1 MSSIRHG
8 YIIHDNERI
17 KRGRGKYPY
26 LNRSRAT
33 LLLLVTLLLTL
44 SNPGNDI
51 LLQDVKNPLQRI
63 FNRIRSSL
71 TASSAA
77 AVPPS
82 SSYGYFQQPQL
93 GRITNYGLF
102 SIEEKIGSI
111 NILVL
116 QNSWKCP
123 HDNMNFAPI
132 CDIVGTKDVAN
143 T

>member
-1 MSSIRHG
+1 MSSIRNG
-8 YIIHDNERI
+8 YIIHENERI
-17 KRGRGKYPY
+17 IRGRGRYPY
-26 LNRSRAT
+26 LHRSRAT
-33 LLLLVTLLLTL
+33 LLLLVTLILTL
-44 SNPGNDI
+44 SNPGNNI
-51 LLQDVKNPLQRI
+51 LLQDVKNPLQSI
-63 FNRIRSSL
+63 FNRIRSSP
-71 TASSAA
+71 ASA
-77 AVPPS
+77 PS
-82 SSYGYFQQPQL
+82 SSAYSYFQQPQL

-132 CDIVGTKDVAN
+132 CDIVGTKELAN